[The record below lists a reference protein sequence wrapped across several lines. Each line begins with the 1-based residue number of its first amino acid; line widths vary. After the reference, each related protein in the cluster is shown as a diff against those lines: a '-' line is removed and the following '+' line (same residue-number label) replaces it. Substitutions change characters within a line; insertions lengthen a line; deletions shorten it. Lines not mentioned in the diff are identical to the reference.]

1 MLVFIEDGRLQ
12 LLQVVYYGL
21 AAAGVICLALL
32 QYPPMLDSRA
42 AISPRALRDLGVLIT
57 EVEYGTLVYK
67 EDANYGLLAGAT
79 HTIKNILDKSLHRSH
94 PADNQPLNPVIQ
106 VASTDVNNEFWDPW
120 DSNNIQ
126 DFEVNFWLTL
136 AEHPSLLGDT
146 ANSVYPAPASIQP

>member
-1 MLVFIEDGRLQ
+1 
-12 LLQVVYYGL
+12 
-21 AAAGVICLALL
+21 
-32 QYPPMLDSRA
+32 MLDSRA

-79 HTIKNILDKSLHRSH
+79 HTIKNILDKSLHRSY

-146 ANSVYPAPASIQP
+146 ANSVYPAPASIQS